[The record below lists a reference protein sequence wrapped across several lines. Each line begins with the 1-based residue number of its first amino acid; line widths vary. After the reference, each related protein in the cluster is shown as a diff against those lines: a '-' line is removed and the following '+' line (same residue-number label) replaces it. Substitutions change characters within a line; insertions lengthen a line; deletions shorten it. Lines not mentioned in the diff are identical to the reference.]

1 MIIAVTNLKGG
12 VGKTTIATNLAVC
25 LAHRGHQVCVV
36 DTDLDQHS
44 SMEWAGAREAASMR
58 VPVYGV
64 AEKQLNKEVEDLRKR
79 FDFVVIDGTP
89 HLSELA
95 DRTILASDL
104 VLIPLLPSIYDFR
117 GFESFLKRFNQVR
130 SLREASGGKV
140 AAMVVLNRVMPNTN
154 ISKDIET
161 ALGEH
166 EIKLAAT
173 KLINRVSY
181 VDTAT
186 TGQGVVEFRDKKAKD
201 EIESLVDEM
210 LSYLQ
215 QFQAE

>member
-25 LAHRGHQVCVV
+25 FAYRGHQVCIV

-44 SMEWAGAREAASMR
+44 SMEWAGAREETLVR

-79 FDFVVIDGTP
+79 FDFVIIDGTP

-166 EIKLAAT
+166 EIQLAKT
-173 KLINRVSY
+173 KLVNRVSY
-181 VDTAT
+181 VDSAT
-186 TGQGVVEFRDKKAKD
+186 TGQGVVEFKDKKAK
-201 EIESLVDEM
+201 EETEALVDEI
-210 LSYLQ
+210 LTYLQ
-215 QFQAE
+215 QFHAN

>member
-25 LAHRGHQVCVV
+25 LAYRGHQVCVV

-44 SMEWAGAREAASMR
+44 SMEWAGAREDGLVR

-95 DRTILASDL
+95 DRTILASDI

-130 SLREASGGKV
+130 NLREASGGKV
-140 AAMVVLNRVMPNTN
+140 AAMVVLNRVMANTN

-161 ALGEH
+161 ALGDH
-166 EIKLAAT
+166 DIQLAKT

-181 VDTAT
+181 VDSAT

-201 EIESLVDEM
+201 EIEALTDEI
-210 LSYLQ
+210 LTILQ
-215 QFQAE
+215 HFHAE

>member
-12 VGKTTIATNLAVC
+12 VGKTTISTNIAVC
-25 LAHRGHQVCVV
+25 LAVRGHSVCVV
-36 DTDLDQHS
+36 DSDLDQHS
-44 SMEWAGAREAASMR
+44 SMEWAGAREESNVR

-117 GFESFLKRFNQVR
+117 GFESFLKRYDQVR
-130 SLREASGGKV
+130 NLREASGGKV
-140 AAMVVLNRVMPNTN
+140 AALVVLNRVMPNTN

-166 EIKLAAT
+166 EIALAKT
-173 KLINRVSY
+173 KLHNRVSY
-181 VDTAT
+181 VDSAT
-186 TGQGVVEFRDKKAKD
+186 TGQSVLEFRDRKAKD
-201 EIESLVDEM
+201 EIEALVDEI
-210 LSYLQ
+210 LVALQ
-215 QFQAE
+215 QIKAS